1 MSRAGDDA
9 ESGVDAVV
17 CAFVAA
23 GGAGAVDGRVGL
35 TSSLAIDL
43 PVSNALFSTF
53 AARFMKPT
61 VSAIAL
67 AETLPARS

>member
-9 ESGVDAVV
+9 ESPV
-17 CAFVAA
+17 A
-23 GGAGAVDGRVGL
+23 GGGGAVDGAVDGADRDEL

-43 PVSNALFSTF
+43 PVSSALFSTF

-67 AETLPARS
+67 AETRPARS

>member
-9 ESGVDAVV
+9 ESPV
-17 CAFVAA
+17 A
-23 GGAGAVDGRVGL
+23 GGGGAVDGAVEGGAEREEL
-35 TSSLAIDL
+35 TSSFAIDL
-43 PVSNALFSTF
+43 PVSSALFSTF

-67 AETLPARS
+67 ADTRPARS